1 MPAPCSG
8 VRGGPRKIARPAKCG
23 GPGANNRVSGVWLYI
38 GLCYGFILLY
48 APAFLSLLG
57 KLWRRPRG
65 LLVICSGRLRRP
77 RQGLGSIKPR
87 TNEHKAPCSKHKH
100 MFMAKMFWR
109 SWESSCFVFL
119 SPSSSLVS
127 CELFVSM
134 RVIHQKQLKLSELYA
149 TLYHSLCRCLIPPL
163 YTMFMTTTLCHN
175 CPFCWMLQVVTLCCL
190 LLRHP
195 YARNVSHFTLY
206 CFMQKLFWYIF
217 P

>member
-1 MPAPCSG
+1 MLAPCSG
-8 VRGGPRKIARPAKCG
+8 IRGGPRKIARPAKCG

-48 APAFLSLLG
+48 APAFLSLLD
-57 KLWRRPRG
+57 KH
-65 LLVICSGRLRRP
+65 LLM
-77 RQGLGSIKPR
+77 
-87 TNEHKAPCSKHKH
+87 T
-100 MFMAKMFWR
+100 KMFWR
-109 SWESSCFVFL
+109 SWESPFFVFL

-163 YTMFMTTTLCHN
+163 YTMFMTSTLCHN

-190 LLRHP
+190 LLLPP
-195 YARNVSHFTLY
+195 YARNVSHFTLCY
-206 CFMQKLFWYIF
+206 FMQRFFFDTLFF
-217 P
+217 HNLQ